1 MMFAGHSKWKPLPET
16 LLLVYSA
23 KKRAEVAPGV
33 GEATDMFMVGAQLG
47 SYFLIGDNVLNE
59 LKKIYIDEQARE
71 REAANKANE
80 SVTQYLD
87 SMVKA
92 TASTEQATVPSDS
105 GGDAPTD
112 KKELRNDTQGG
123 PSES

>member
-1 MMFAGHSKWKPLPET
+1 MFAGHSKWKPLPET